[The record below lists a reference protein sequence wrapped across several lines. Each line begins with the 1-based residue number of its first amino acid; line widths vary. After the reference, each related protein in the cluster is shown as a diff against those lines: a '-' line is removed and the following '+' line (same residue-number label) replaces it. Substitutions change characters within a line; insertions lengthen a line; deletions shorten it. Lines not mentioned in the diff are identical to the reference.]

1 MVTNMVLLVEPSL
14 SSKTSLLHTMP
25 PEGDNTQSLDCP
37 HCLQHINIGTGG
49 LKNLQ
54 QHQNG
59 MECCKE
65 QQHLKQRQKLAAQQ
79 MLLSAFVVARL
90 CSSHTSPMYA
100 IMPPQPLHP
109 ALHLIPMM
117 SISDT
122 FHFPSTQSSQK
133 H

>member
-14 SSKTSLLHTMP
+14 SSKTSLSCTMP

-54 QHQNG
+54 QHKNG

-90 CSSHTSPMYA
+90 CPSHMSPMYA
-100 IMPPQPLHP
+100 IMALQP
-109 ALHLIPMM
+109 ALPIIPMM
-117 SISDT
+117 SIVDARIHVSMN
-122 FHFPSTQSSQK
+122 PI
-133 H
+133 

>member
-14 SSKTSLLHTMP
+14 SSKTSLSHTMP

-65 QQHLKQRQKLAAQQ
+65 QQNLKQRQKLAGQQ
-79 MLLSAFVVARL
+79 MMLSAFVVARL
-90 CSSHTSPMYA
+90 CPSHTSPMYA
-100 IMPPQPLHP
+100 ILLQLPLKR
-109 ALHLIPMM
+109 ALPLL
-117 SISDT
+117 
-122 FHFPSTQSSQK
+122 
-133 H
+133 